1 MEKIKIS
8 LAIHF
13 SKKDI
18 ARIVY
23 ISVNPENML
32 APEKISLKS
41 LLENS
46 TIKMEV
52 EGDMRRHADLKISTI
67 KRTVDDYLW
76 SLSVAYNTVIK
87 MEKKNENKSLL
98 ESG

>member
-1 MEKIKIS
+1 MERIKIS
-8 LAIHF
+8 LVIHF
-13 SKKDI
+13 SKRDI

-23 ISVNPENML
+23 IAVNPENML
-32 APEKISLKS
+32 APEKISLKH

-46 TIKMEV
+46 TIKIEV
-52 EGDMRRHADLKISTI
+52 EGDIGRHADLKISTI
-67 KRTVDDYLW
+67 KRTVDDYIW
-76 SLSVAYNTVIK
+76 SLAVAYNTVIK